1 MPAFEPFHQQ
11 QYLNLE
17 AFRKSGVGV
26 KIPMWFVQEGNTLL
40 VRTVANSG
48 KVKQLHLLKLL
59 ILEPVGRKI

>member
-1 MPAFEPFHQQ
+1 MTAFEPFHQQ
-11 QYLNLE
+11 QCLNLE
-17 AFRKSGVGV
+17 ALRNSGVGV

-48 KVKQLHLLKLL
+48 KAKQLHLLKLL

>member
-1 MPAFEPFHQQ
+1 MTAFEPFHQQ
-11 QYLNLE
+11 EYLNLE

-26 KIPMWFVQEGNTLL
+26 KIPAWFVQESDTLL

-48 KVKQLHLLKLL
+48 KVKQFHLLKLL

>member
-1 MPAFEPFHQQ
+1 MTAFEPFHQQ
-11 QYLNLE
+11 QYLNLD

-26 KIPMWFVQEGNTLL
+26 QIPMWFVQEGNTPL

>member
-1 MPAFEPFHQQ
+1 MTAFEPFHQQ
-11 QYLNLE
+11 QYLNLD
-17 AFRKSGVGV
+17 AFRNSGVGV

-48 KVKQLHLLKLL
+48 KVKQFHLLKLL